1 MACWLVKSDPE
12 TYGFADLER
21 DRKTVWDGVSNALA
35 LQHLRKVRKGDS
47 VLVYHSGAEKA
58 IVGIA
63 KAASDAYADPKAG
76 DAKLAVFE
84 IQGTTVFLRCRI
96 SCYRRKVHMEEQADA
111 FDDSSDREAYEC
123 APTRQPVNKPKFWHP
138 CDEDYHKRCRS

>member
-1 MACWLVKSDPE
+1 MAYWLVKSDPD

-21 DRKTVWDGVSNALA
+21 DRKTVWDGVLNALA

-63 KAASDAYADPKAG
+63 KAASDAYPDPKAA
-76 DAKLAVFE
+76 DEKLAVFE
-84 IQGTTVFLRCRI
+84 IQVV
-96 SCYRRKVHMEEQADA
+96 RRLKEPVTLADIKA
-111 FDDSSDREAYEC
+111 DKKFAQFELVRMSRLSVMPVPPVLYERL
-123 APTRQPVNKPKFWHP
+123 TKMGGEV
-138 CDEDYHKRCRS
+138 

>member
-63 KAASDAYADPKAG
+63 KATSDAYADPKAD
-76 DAKLAVFE
+76 DAKLAVFDIQAVGRLKKPVSLGE
-84 IQGTTVFLRCRI
+84 IKAV
-96 SCYRRKVHMEEQADA
+96 EA
-111 FDDSSDREAYEC
+111 FAGFELVRMSRLSVMPVPVALYTRLMKMGGEA
-123 APTRQPVNKPKFWHP
+123 
-138 CDEDYHKRCRS
+138 